1 MEVPQYTL
9 RPNTNAMVAP
19 WILKLLG
26 LAILFYAG
34 IYFNVKFAMGR
45 SIPPAI
51 NLFIFVFLIVLVV
64 TQVILYRIK
73 FGKYKYMF
81 YTDRVEFEGKKTET
95 FFFNDFQQA
104 GVKQKLFEKMFDT
117 GELSLSKSFRIGPI
131 SNVTQV
137 RSYIEQLVQYHHAM
151 QERSRAQEQQ
161 AAMQKQMGYAAQRPS
176 GYSPPGADRSQPSVQ
191 PSSSQPSSSRP
202 APQPSAD
209 SSGQQQSGA
218 LGGGGSGSGGYP
230 GGGV

>member
-26 LAILFYAG
+26 LAILFYGG
-34 IYFNVKFAMGR
+34 IYFNVRFAMGK

-64 TQVILYRIK
+64 TQVILYRVK
-73 FGKYKYMF
+73 FGKYKYLF

-104 GVKQKLFEKMFDT
+104 EVKQKLFEKMFDT
-117 GELSLSKSFRIGPI
+117 GELRLSKIFKIGPI

-137 RSYIEQLVQYHHAM
+137 RSYIEQLVQYHRAM
-151 QERSRAQEQQ
+151 QERYRVQEQQ
-161 AAMQKQMGYAAQRPS
+161 AAMQKEMGYAQRPS
-176 GYSPPGADRSQPSVQ
+176 GYPAPGAARVQPSVR
-191 PSSSQPSSSRP
+191 PSS
-202 APQPSAD
+202 AQPSAQ

-218 LGGGGSGSGGYP
+218 PPGGTGTGDARYP
-230 GGGV
+230 GGGA